1 MRRGTGRS
9 SGARV
14 VGLPQW
20 LTPTGTTR
28 YVRRWSVQQD
38 LVPLLQLR
46 QWSDRDSGHHGGPD
60 GTPRVGFGHTSRLPH
75 RLVSQASAWCEHEH
89 GRFVWR
95 YRDGGS
101 PGARPPA
108 RCEDDANGSPA
119 KLHRVVV
126 GQAVEDDCLLV
137 KGAGFQLTARS
148 QLSAHSLRPACT
160 CSGPQSPSAEN
171 DCTVAAITVPKI
183 PRTNT
188 TMPATAAAR
197 PDLISR

>member
-1 MRRGTGRS
+1 MRGGTGRS

-89 GRFVWR
+89 GSFAGR

-101 PGARPPA
+101 PGADHPRA
-108 RCEDDANGSPA
+108 CEDDANGSPA
-119 KLHRVVV
+119 NSIGSSSVTPSKTIV
-126 GQAVEDDCLLV
+126 
-137 KGAGFQLTARS
+137 F
-148 QLSAHSLRPACT
+148 LSRAPTS
-160 CSGPQSPSAEN
+160 S
-171 DCTVAAITVPKI
+171 
-183 PRTNT
+183 
-188 TMPATAAAR
+188 
-197 PDLISR
+197 